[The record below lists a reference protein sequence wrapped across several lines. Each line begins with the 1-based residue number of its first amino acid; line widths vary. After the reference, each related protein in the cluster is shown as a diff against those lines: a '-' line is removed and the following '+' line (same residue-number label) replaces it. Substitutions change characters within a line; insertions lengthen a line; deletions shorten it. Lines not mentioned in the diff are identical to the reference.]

1 VGVKH
6 LEIRPVMEKL
16 AVRRPIFHSEA
27 DFQHELAWEL
37 RQSIPDCEVRLE
49 RPITGAFRGAVDI
62 VILWQGVHYG
72 LELKYLTQKLDTVH
86 NSETFNLKA
95 HGATDLR
102 RYDVCKDIWRLEN
115 FNDAYGGRSMVVVLT
130 NEAAYWKTPQHDR
143 HFDAAFRVF
152 EGRRIFGNLG
162 WDISASPGTTKGRT
176 IDINLRGEYQMLWQD
191 YSDFPK
197 TAGRFRYLL
206 VEVA

>member
-1 VGVKH
+1 MSQ
-6 LEIRPVMEKL
+6 LDIRPIMEKL
-16 AVRRPIFHSEA
+16 AERRPIFHSEA

-37 RQSIPDCEVRLE
+37 RQRIPDCEVRLE
-49 RPITGAFRGAVDI
+49 RPIIGAFRGAVDI
-62 VILWQGVHYG
+62 VILWQGVQYG
-72 LELKYLTQKLDTVH
+72 LELKYLTRKLDTVH
-86 NSETFNLKA
+86 KSEAFNLKA

-130 NEAAYWKTPQHDR
+130 NEAAYWKSPQHDR

-152 EGRRIFGNLG
+152 EGRSLSGILG
-162 WDISASPGTTKGRT
+162 WDISASPRTTKGRT
-176 IDINLRGEYQMLWQD
+176 SEISLRSEYQLFWQD
-191 YSDFPK
+191 FSNLESM
-197 TAGRFRYLL
+197 AGRFRYLL